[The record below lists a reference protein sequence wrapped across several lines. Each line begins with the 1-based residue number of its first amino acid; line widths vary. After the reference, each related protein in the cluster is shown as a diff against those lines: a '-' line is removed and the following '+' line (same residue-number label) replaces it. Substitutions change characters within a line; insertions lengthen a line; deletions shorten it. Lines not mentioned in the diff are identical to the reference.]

1 MKTHTGFTLI
11 EVLIAM
17 LVLAIGLLGLA
28 TLQTYSLRANLSAY
42 TRGQATQLL
51 YDMSDR
57 MRANTAAAKASTST
71 TGYLITNTN
80 TDTRTASAT
89 INTSTEPC
97 RLTTNTTCDAAALAK
112 YDLIEWKTAVASTLP
127 MGIACITSNANNE
140 VFTLY
145 ITWDDN
151 RSGDVKTD
159 IAPNACT
166 TITTVDSTE
175 KYPDP
180 ILTMSVQL

>member
-17 LVLAIGLLGLA
+17 LILAIGLMSLA
-28 TLQTYSLRANLSAY
+28 ALQTYTLRQNLSAY
-42 TRGQATQLL
+42 TRGQAIQLL

-57 MRANTAAAKASTST
+57 MRANVEIAKAT
-71 TGYLITNTN
+71 TANKYLITNTK
-80 TDTRTASAT
+80 TDILDANKKVDGSHACRT
-89 INTSTEPC
+89 
-97 RLTTNTTCDAAALAK
+97 TTNTTCNAATLAE
-112 YDLIEWKTAVASTLP
+112 YDVIEWANTVATTLP
-127 MGIACITSNANNE
+127 MGRACITSANGI
-140 VFTLY
+140 FTLY

-151 RSGDVKTD
+151 RSGTVVTD
-159 IAPNACT
+159 TTPAACT
-166 TITTVDSTE
+166 SITTVDSSE